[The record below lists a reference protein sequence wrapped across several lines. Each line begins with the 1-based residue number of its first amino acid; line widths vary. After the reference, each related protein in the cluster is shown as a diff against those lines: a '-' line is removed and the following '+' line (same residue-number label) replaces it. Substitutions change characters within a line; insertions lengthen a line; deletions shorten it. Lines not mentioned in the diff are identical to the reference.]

1 LKNISNF
8 VILNLKE
15 FDLSN
20 PHENLNVKIKEG
32 VILHNNSKDIVWVDF
47 DSLENFMVDV
57 FKGIGVPEE
66 DARIC
71 ADVLIT
77 SDKRGIDSHGIGRL
91 KPIYYDRIKAGIQSP
106 KTDMEIVKDGPTTAV
121 IDGHNG
127 MGQVIAKKSM
137 ALAIEKAKKM
147 GLGMVVVRN
156 STHYGIAGYYVLMAI
171 EAGMIGITGTNARP
185 SIAPTFGVENMLGT
199 NPLTFGMPSDEEFPF
214 VLDCATSIT
223 QRGKIEFYD
232 RAEKEIPPGWVIGED
247 GKTRTD
253 THQILQDLKTGK
265 AALAPLGGIG
275 EETAGYK
282 GYGYAAVVEI
292 LSAALQNG
300 KYLKMLSGV
309 EEGKPAPINLGH
321 FFIAI
326 NISSFIEL
334 ELFKKISGDIIRSLR
349 SSKKAPEAERIYTA
363 GEKEYLA
370 WLERKDKGAPINKNL
385 QQQILTLKKEL
396 GLTKYKFPFEK

>member
-1 LKNISNF
+1 MVLLEDSEK
-8 VILNLKE
+8 
-15 FDLSN
+15 
-20 PHENLNVKIKEG
+20 
-32 VILHNNSKDIVWVDF
+32 IVWIDF
-47 DSLENFMVDV
+47 DTLENFMIDV
-57 FKGIGVPEE
+57 FKGVGVPEE
-66 DARIC
+66 DAKIC

-77 SDKRGIDSHGIGRL
+77 ADKRGIDSHGIGRL

-106 KTDMEIVKDGPTTAV
+106 KTNIEIVKDGPTTAV

-127 MGQVIAKKSM
+127 MGQVIAQKSM

-147 GLGMVVVRN
+147 GLGMVAVRN

-171 EAGMIGITGTNARP
+171 KEGMIGITGTNARP
-185 SIAPTFGVENMLGT
+185 SISPTFGVENMLGT
-199 NPLTFGMPSDEEFPF
+199 NPLTFGIPSDEEFPF

-223 QRGKIEFYD
+223 QRGKIEVYD
-232 RAEKEIPPGWVIGED
+232 RADKEIPSGWVIGED

-282 GYGYAAVVEI
+282 GYGYATVVEI

-300 KYLKMLSGV
+300 KYLRMLSGMQD
-309 EEGKPAPINLGH
+309 GKLVPINLGH

-334 ELFKKISGDIIRSLR
+334 ESFKKITGDILRSLR
-349 SSKKAPEAERIYTA
+349 ASKKAPGAERIYTA
-363 GEKEYLA
+363 GEKEYIA

-385 QQQILTLKKEL
+385 QQQILSLKEEL
-396 GLTKYKFPFEK
+396 GLIQYKFPFE

>member
-1 LKNISNF
+1 M
-8 VILNLKE
+8 

-20 PHENLNVKIKEG
+20 SHDNLNTKIKEG
-32 VILHNNSKDIVWVDF
+32 MVLYNNPKDIVLVDF

-77 SDKRGIDSHGIGRL
+77 ADKRGIDSHGIGRL
-91 KPIYYDRIKAGIQSP
+91 KPIYYDRIKAGIQAP
-106 KTDMEIVKDGPTTAV
+106 KTDIEIVKDGPTTAV

-147 GLGMVVVRN
+147 GLGMVTVRN

-171 EAGMIGITGTNARP
+171 EAGMIGISGTNARP

-232 RAEKEIPPGWVIGED
+232 RAKKEIPPGWVIGED
-247 GKTRTD
+247 GKSRTD

-309 EEGKPAPINLGH
+309 EDGKPVPINLGH

-326 NISSFIEL
+326 NISFFIEL
-334 ELFKKISGDIIRSLR
+334 ELFKKISGDILR
-349 SSKKAPEAERIYTA
+349 ALRASKKVPGANRIYTA
-363 GEKEYLA
+363 GEKEHLA
-370 WLERKDKGAPINKNL
+370 WLDRKDKGAPINQNL

-396 GLTKYKFPFEK
+396 CLTKHRFPFEK